1 MAFFVSSP
9 SKGHHV
15 WGERFLCIAII
26 YKTQPPLPFS
36 VVLCSPQDHHVQR
49 MRVWTFPQN
58 FPKAKSSFN
67 TKDKLL
73 QLPPSSSTAQSS
85 DRGRRR
91 PQSSKLSSK
100 KDLAYN
106 VWKSKKDFRSDL
118 RAGPGFTLA
127 ERTQTS
133 LEEHLEA
140 RKVIPLWGRDRL
152 KSHFKAQPRFN
163 FCPRLPKHLALGHK
177 SKAIMGPENSCI
189 VFIVSLLAS
198 DLF

>member
-1 MAFFVSSP
+1 M
-9 SKGHHV
+9 
-15 WGERFLCIAII
+15 
-26 YKTQPPLPFS
+26 
-36 VVLCSPQDHHVQR
+36 
-49 MRVWTFPQN
+49 
-58 FPKAKSSFN
+58 
-67 TKDKLL
+67 

-177 SKAIMGPENSCI
+177 SKAIMGPGKFLYRVYSFTSRFGLILAIAKLQGEVHYFRTQIYDPSKLCNAFNLLQDPS
-189 VFIVSLLAS
+189 SLWRDGADGSLATKAMRQVCLCS
-198 DLF
+198 VGSTDELFL